1 MQGLLQ
7 YMYEKR
13 AGGGSVGSSPVLSRA
28 QAEYTRDSLGRIS
41 QACLKGVLRFGGI
54 SALYFGTELAAGIY
68 RAKRD
73 YYNATCGGL
82 VTGACSGALLA
93 RGGGVMRMGRGF
105 VLGGALGGAIGFPA
119 GLVQDTLIN
128 ALSEEDSR
136 EREYRIQQMMT
147 IAMGRGD
154 TVKAFEAARPRYHHD
169 AEGYDPVGHAIAH
182 LEATIE
188 RNANAVEADDEK
200 SKEQDVAEA
209 TTWFSWLIKKK

>member
-7 YMYEKR
+7 YIYEKKS
-13 AGGGSVGSSPVLSRA
+13 GVGSSPVLSRA

-54 SALYFGTELAAGIY
+54 SALYFGTELAAGVY

-82 VTGACSGALLA
+82 VTGACSGALLT
-93 RGGGVMRMGRGF
+93 RGGGGGRGGVMRMGRGF

-119 GLVQDTLIN
+119 GLVQDTLVN

-154 TVKAFEAARPRYHHD
+154 TVKAFEAAQPRFHHD
-169 AEGYDPVGHAIAH
+169 DAQGYDPVGHAISH

-188 RNANAVEADDEK
+188 RNAKALADEK
-200 SKEQDVAEA
+200 TKEERVAK
-209 TTWFSWLIKKK
+209 TWSFPWFVKK